1 MAMANY
7 DSLTNADQA
16 KIDAIVHS
24 SVEHISNDGVV
35 DIDLLMALLERLN
48 DEKRKV
54 REEIHEAEKKAAD
67 ANKKKAAEI
76 GKSYVQTLHE
86 GDMIT
91 FNYGPAKFMKQAT
104 LPIEKIGAATV
115 QVIYTPDM
123 LGENSQTARRNV
135 LFDKIVVPAEFLK
148 SFAA

>member
-1 MAMANY
+1 MAMVNY
-7 DSLTNADQA
+7 ESLVDADRG
-16 KIDAIVHS
+16 KIDAIS
-24 SVEHISNDGVV
+24 KSVIEHISNDGIP
-35 DIDLLMALLERLN
+35 DMDLLMAILEKLN
-48 DEKRKV
+48 DEKRKT
-54 REEIHEAEKKAAD
+54 REALHEAEKKIAEN
-67 ANKKKAAEI
+67 NKKKAAEV
-76 GKSYVQTLHE
+76 GRLYVNTLHE
-86 GDMIT
+86 GDLIT

-148 SFAA
+148 RIAA

>member
-1 MAMANY
+1 MAMVNY
-7 DSLTNADQA
+7 ESLVDADKA
-16 KIDAIVHS
+16 KIDAIS
-24 SVEHISNDGVV
+24 KSVIEHISNDGTP
-35 DIDLLMALLERLN
+35 DMDLLMAILEKLN
-48 DEKRKV
+48 DEKRKT
-54 REEIHEAEKKAAD
+54 REALHEAEKKIAES
-67 ANKKKAAEI
+67 NKKKAAEI
-76 GKSYVQTLHE
+76 GRLYVNTLHE
-86 GDMIT
+86 GDLIT

-148 SFAA
+148 RIAA